1 MFGRS
6 LPLFKLAGFQV
17 GVDWSWLLLAV
28 LISWTLATG
37 VFPSYYPDLS
47 LGIYWSLGVIAAA
60 GLFASIV
67 LHELAHSLVAR
78 RYGLPIGGITLFIF
92 GGVAQMEGEPDRPAA
107 EFWVAI
113 VGPITSVVVGL
124 VCWLLAQ
131 AAAAAGAGVP
141 VVGVLAYLASING
154 ILALFN
160 LVPAFPLDGG
170 RVLRAVLWYWKGSL
184 RWATRVASWVGG
196 AFGIALIALGVWR
209 VLTGDFVGGMWWFL
223 IGLFVHA
230 AARASYQQVLIRE
243 GLRAVPVRQLMTPNP
258 ISVPPSISLA
268 QLIDNY
274 VYRYRYNM
282 FPVVEDDRLVGAARA
297 LGVDHGLVDHAALL
311 GRDGDPWRSGCH
323 GGAVAHEPH
332 GEQQL
337 PGDRRR
343 PARRDDHPQGH
354 AEVPVPEARPRGI
367 RGGRSRLRRPPH
379 AHAGRPARPPG
390 LAGMPRVSGPH
401 LRILPRHPFAQ
412 PAKTPKAAG
421 LPGFRV
427 RLVFRAG
434 GGRGIRV
441 KQRAGTPGA
450 AFARPARGPS

>member
-47 LGIYWSLGVIAAA
+47 PGIYWSMGVIAAA
-60 GLFASIV
+60 GLFASII

-113 VGPITSVVVGL
+113 VGPITSFVVGL

-243 GLRAVPVRQLMTPNP
+243 GLRGVPVRQLMTPNP
-258 ISVPPSISLA
+258 ISVPPSIDLARSKQQLRLSLPLQHVPGRQA
-268 QLIDNY
+268 RSPRRGCVGMNNIKGVPRERWASTTVSSIMQPCSAATAIRGDQDAMEVLSLMSRTGNSRFL
-274 VYRYRYNM
+274 VT
-282 FPVVEDDRLVGAARA
+282 EGDRLVGMIT
-297 LGVDHGLVDHAALL
+297 L
-311 GRDGDPWRSGCH
+311 
-323 GGAVAHEPH
+323 
-332 GEQQL
+332 
-337 PGDRRR
+337 
-343 PARRDDHPQGH
+343 
-354 AEVPVPEARPRGI
+354 
-367 RGGRSRLRRPPH
+367 
-379 AHAGRPARPPG
+379 
-390 LAGMPRVSGPH
+390 
-401 LRILPRHPFAQ
+401 
-412 PAKTPKAAG
+412 KAM
-421 LPGFRV
+421 LSSCP
-427 RLVFRAG
+427 
-434 GGRGIRV
+434 
-441 KQRAGTPGA
+441 
-450 AFARPARGPS
+450 

>member
-6 LPLFKLAGFQV
+6 IPLFKLAGFQV
-17 GVDWSWLLLAV
+17 GIDWSWLLLAV
-28 LISWTLATG
+28 LITWTLSTG
-37 VFPSYYPDLS
+37 LFPYYYPDLS
-47 LGIYWSLGVIAAA
+47 PGIYWSMGVVAAA

-92 GGVAQMEGEPDRPAA
+92 GGVAQMESEPDRPAA

-113 VGPITSVVVGL
+113 VGPIASFVVGL

-141 VVGVLAYLASING
+141 VVGVLAYLASINS

-230 AARASYQQVLIRE
+230 AARASYQQVLVRE
-243 GLRAVPVRQLMTPNP
+243 GLRGVPVRRLMTADP
-258 ISVPPSISLA
+258 ITVPPSISVA
-268 QLIDNY
+268 QLIDDY
-274 VYRYRYNM
+274 VYRHHHNV
-282 FPVVEDDRLVGAARA
+282 FPVVEAGRLVGCVSINDIKRLPRERWATTTVSSIMQPCSAATAIDPDRDA
-297 LGVDHGLVDHAALL
+297 MEVLSVMNRTGNSRLLVT
-311 GRDGDPWRSGCH
+311 
-323 GGAVAHEPH
+323 E
-332 GEQQL
+332 
-337 PGDRRR
+337 GDR
-343 PARRDDHPQGH
+343 
-354 AEVPVPEARPRGI
+354 PVGMITLKDILRFLSLKLELEESKEAD
-367 RGGRSRLRRPPH
+367 L
-379 AHAGRPARPPG
+379 G
-390 LAGMPRVSGPH
+390 LAGRSTRPRED
-401 LRILPRHPFAQ
+401 
-412 PAKTPKAAG
+412 
-421 LPGFRV
+421 
-427 RLVFRAG
+427 RLGHRA
-434 GGRGIRV
+434 
-441 KQRAGTPGA
+441 
-450 AFARPARGPS
+450 